1 MNSGERKEMVAELRK
16 RDIAGKTV
24 ILRPVTADY
33 AEDIINLRNKP
44 RNMYYLN
51 QASVLTLEEQK
62 VWLESYNRSVDDI
75 YWCILDQKE
84 IFIGTIRLYGID
96 MNGEFCEEGSYAVR
110 EEVADEA
117 PYAVEAKML
126 ILDTA
131 FETLQIRKVIN
142 DNRIDNKIMNN
153 MDDQLGFDAGWKRE
167 IKGTEHIHRTLTA
180 QDYWKNRSKF
190 FRLVEY
196 WSER

>member
-84 IFIGTIRLYGID
+84 IFIGTIRLYGGKKLP
-96 MNGEFCEEGSYAVR
+96 MR
-110 EEVADEA
+110 HHM
-117 PYAVEAKML
+117 PLK
-126 ILDTA
+126 
-131 FETLQIRKVIN
+131 RKC
-142 DNRIDNKIMNN
+142 
-153 MDDQLGFDAGWKRE
+153 
-167 IKGTEHIHRTLTA
+167 
-180 QDYWKNRSKF
+180 
-190 FRLVEY
+190 
-196 WSER
+196 